1 VFDFWAWCVGSNP
14 PSVVCGI
21 RLIGL
26 PALSRRRSSAHV
38 CPFHLQDG
46 RFTESSPAHS
56 TSQTLHSPVRVDV
69 SFLLRCQA
77 SRLAPLWG
85 CNSTCGR
92 SFLKPRKFGA
102 RKPHTNSPAH
112 LKGVGVTHKHTASS
126 WKNHA
131 VHRSPPACTKAR

>member
-1 VFDFWAWCVGSNP
+1 LLDFWAWCVGSNP

-26 PALSRRRSSAHV
+26 PALSRRMSSAHV

-56 TSQTLHSPVRVDV
+56 ASRTLHSQVRVDV

-77 SRLAPLWG
+77 SRSAPLWG

-92 SFLKPRKFGA
+92 SFLKPANLGLES
-102 RKPHTNSPAH
+102 HTPTH
-112 LKGVGVTHKHTASS
+112 QPIEKGVSVTHKHSASS
-126 WKNHA
+126 SKNRENRGLEQRKH
-131 VHRSPPACTKAR
+131 